1 MSDTSHHHVVP
12 YRTYGLIL
20 LLLLV
25 LTGVS
30 VAVTQI
36 ELNRWA
42 TPVAL
47 LLATAKSSFVLA
59 IFMHLKFDDRI
70 SKIMAILIILLLGV
84 VIVFTFLDYGFR

>member
-36 ELNRWA
+36 ELTRWA

-59 IFMHLKFDDRI
+59 IFMHLKFENRMFRI
-70 SKIMAILIILLLGV
+70 FVGIMAFVFISFMAIL
-84 VIVFTFLDYGFR
+84 FFDYSYR